1 MSEPN
6 QNLSVETID
15 NAPKDGTIIAIPML
29 ARFNNDRWEKW
40 DDLRWQT
47 FVKDPTQWIKDA
59 VVNEP
64 SP

>member
-15 NAPKDGTIIAIPML
+15 NAPKDGTVIAIPML
-29 ARFNNDRWEKW
+29 ARFNNERWEKW

-47 FVKDPTQWIKDA
+47 FVKDPTQWIKDT